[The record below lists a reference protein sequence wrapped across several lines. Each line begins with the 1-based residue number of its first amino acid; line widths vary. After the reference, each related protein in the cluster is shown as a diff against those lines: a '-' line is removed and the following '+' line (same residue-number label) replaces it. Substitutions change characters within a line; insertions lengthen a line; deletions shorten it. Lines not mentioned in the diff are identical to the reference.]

1 VIEQTGLLNKVKKNS
16 NMIFDRLEILKKD
29 CPIINEVRGLGYLVG
44 IEVRTEVLPLIQG
57 CVEKGV
63 LVNRAG
69 ENVLR
74 ILPALN
80 ITEEEL
86 TQGLDVIEEVLK
98 NA

>member
-1 VIEQTGLLNKVKKNS
+1 
-16 NMIFDRLEILKKD
+16 
-29 CPIINEVRGLGYLVG
+29 
-44 IEVRTEVLPLIQG
+44 
-57 CVEKGV
+57 